1 MELRQLRYFCAV
13 AEELSFA
20 RAARRLFIAQP
31 ALSVQIRNLE
41 DELKV
46 QLLRRTTRSIE
57 ITHAGKTFYDEAS
70 EILARVGSAGK
81 HAQDA
86 ERGVIGTLRVG
97 ILSNVA
103 TVELG
108 ARMRLFRDRFPQVN
122 LTLAVAFTRLQI
134 SMLRR
139 GDLDVG
145 LLRVS
150 RPYEKP
156 VPGARLATGAEVD
169 DLGAADPAIGLGF
182 SAEELASVEVNRQRM
197 IVALPASSD
206 LADKKRLAWADFHRR
221 PMIVASDAR
230 ERYFEPFFACCER
243 AQARPDVTQQ
253 APDLMTRL
261 WMVACGFGFTP
272 TSAASQ
278 EIMRPGLCYRPLPA
292 DGPEVL
298 TFAAWRRNDN
308 APHLSRFIAILR
320 EPLPNGTGHDD

>member
-1 MELRQLRYFCAV
+1 MELRQLRYYCAV

-20 RAARRLFIAQP
+20 RAARRLFVAQP

-41 DELKV
+41 HELKV

-57 ITHAGKTFYDEAS
+57 ITHAGKTFYDEAR
-70 EILARVGSAGK
+70 EILGRVEAAGK

-86 ERGVIGTLRVG
+86 ERGVVGTLRVG
-97 ILSNVA
+97 FLSNVA
-103 TVELG
+103 TAELG

-122 LTLAVAFTRLQI
+122 LTLAEAFTRQQI
-134 SMLRR
+134 AMLRR

-145 LLRVS
+145 LLRIS
-150 RPYEKP
+150 RPFEKGRGGDEASRH
-156 VPGARLATGAEVD
+156 PGGD
-169 DLGAADPAIGLGF
+169 DLGAAEPAIGVGF

-206 LADKKRLAWADFHRR
+206 LASKKRLVWADFHRR
-221 PMIVASDAR
+221 PMIVTSDAR

-272 TSAASQ
+272 TSASSQ

-298 TFAAWRRNDN
+298 TFAAWRRNDS
-308 APHLSRFIAILR
+308 APHLSQFIAILK
-320 EPLPNGTGHDD
+320 EPLPRPRKDAD